1 MLLES
6 AQAILTFLMAVVIAG
21 NGTVILD
28 GNSNDSVPPSDSS
41 SPPIQIAPDPASI
54 IADAF
59 GQMFGLIVKSFTD
72 GLAEA
77 FGWILDSVGGEQG
90 VYYFLVKLPV
100 ADPSLNNDRGVETAI
115 LEVYPLIQNVALVFF
130 VFVLLMA
137 GLSYAVENFGI
148 LKEGTASH
156 ILSSSLFTLVMLFLI
171 LPVYNTTA
179 TMFNVITDPTSGM
192 ILKNG
197 EITELLKAAISPEFV
212 NVPQGIV
219 QTILSVFVFIL
230 VLVELLAV
238 AILGTLRIFFVGA
251 ILVMMPL
258 ILILRLIP
266 LTKGVADSLMEMEIG
281 LILAS
286 LIAAIF
292 LKFGYEVATEWGG
305 LLSVLAAFG
314 TLVATALMPTVLAP
328 KVGSV
333 FSSTVSMVTTAG
345 TGAAIIGA
353 MTGGGALAA
362 GASVM
367 QTAGG
372 FGKVFGSSTRFA
384 GGSSLSDIG
393 NRVVGFTDGLRIMA
407 PAMTLGGAK
416 GYGRGLLEATKGIRM
431 GPNALPD
438 RIQVSR
444 QSMQGLDSIRSSA
457 PYKTALLHMQ
467 GTVSD
472 LAFKPTEGESAKH
485 GWQYINE
492 ILNTDDTLLS
502 KRLSV
507 AMGQPSLMQRPKE
520 TSDAFKANIRSLK
533 KEPLLASRVALH
545 LRQFEQIGPPSK
557 ESIAKLIESKNAFPM
572 NLNGELKKLQEH
584 KRIGESA
591 IRITM
596 RQSYSELFDYL
607 FKDYSP

>member
-1 MLLES
+1 VLG
-6 AQAILTFLMAVVIAG
+6 AGQAILAFLMVVTAA
-21 NGTVILD
+21 NGII
-28 GNSNDSVPPSDSS
+28 GSNSTTGGASPSDPPS
-41 SPPIQIAPDPASI
+41 PPVQIAPDPVSI
-54 IADAF
+54 MADAF
-59 GQMFGLIVKSFTD
+59 GQMFGLTVKAFTD
-72 GLAEA
+72 GMAGA

-100 ADPSLNNDRGVETAI
+100 ADPSLNSDGGVETAI

-148 LKEGTASH
+148 LREGTASH

-179 TMFNVITDPTSGM
+179 TMFNVITDPSSGM

-197 EITELLKAAISPEFV
+197 EITGLLKAAISPKFV

-266 LTKGVADSLMEMEIG
+266 LTKGVADSLIEMEIG

-286 LIAAIF
+286 LIATIF

-314 TLVATALMPTVLAP
+314 TLVATAMMPTVLAP

-345 TGAAIIGA
+345 TGAAVIGA

-362 GASVM
+362 GTSVM

-372 FGKVFGSSTRFA
+372 FGKVFGSSTKFA
-384 GGSSLSDIG
+384 GGNPLSDIG

-416 GYGRGLLEATKGIRM
+416 GYGKGLLEATKGIRI

-438 RIQVSR
+438 KIQVSR

-467 GTVSD
+467 GTLSD
-472 LAFKPTEGESAKH
+472 LAFKPIEGENAKH
-485 GWQYINE
+485 GWQYIRMVSRLE
-492 ILNTDDTLLS
+492 DAKLAGMLS
-502 KRLSV
+502 MS
-507 AMGQPSLMQRPKE
+507 MGQPSLTQNAKE
-520 TSDAFKANIRSLK
+520 TSSKFKEQVNSFRAD
-533 KEPLLASRVALH
+533 PLLASRVALH
-545 LRQFEQIGPPSK
+545 LEKFEKHGPPPK
-557 ESIAKLIESKNAFPM
+557 EKIASLLHAKNMFHERLDDDVEKLKER
-572 NLNGELKKLQEH
+572 
-584 KRIGESA
+584 KRIMERMSKFSEMPSSVQDFF
-591 IRITM
+591 TM
-596 RQSYSELFDYL
+596 IENG
-607 FKDYSP
+607 

>member
-1 MLLES
+1 MLVLG
-6 AQAILTFLMAVVIAG
+6 AGQAILAFLMVVAAA
-21 NGTVILD
+21 NGII
-28 GNSNDSVPPSDSS
+28 GSNSTTGGASPSDPPS
-41 SPPIQIAPDPASI
+41 PPVQIAPDPVSI
-54 IADAF
+54 MADAF
-59 GQMFGLIVKSFTD
+59 GQMFGLTVKALTD
-72 GLAEA
+72 GLAGA

-90 VYYFLVKLPV
+90 VYYFLVKLPI
-100 ADPSLNNDRGVETAI
+100 ADPSLSNVSGVEAAI

-179 TMFNVITDPTSGM
+179 TMFNVITDPSSGM
-192 ILKNG
+192 ILKSG
-197 EITELLKAAISPEFV
+197 EITGLLKAAISPEFV

-266 LTKGVADSLMEMEIG
+266 LTKGVADSLIEMEIG

-345 TGAAIIGA
+345 TGAAVIGA

-372 FGKVFGSSTRFA
+372 FGKVFGSSTKFA

-416 GYGRGLLEATKGIRM
+416 GYGKGLLEATKGIRM

-438 RIQVSR
+438 KIQVSR
-444 QSMQGLDSIRSSA
+444 QSMQGLDSIRNSV

-467 GTVSD
+467 GTISD
-472 LAFKPTEGESAKH
+472 LAFKPIEGESAKN
-485 GWQYINE
+485 GWQYIRHVSNIKDQKLSE
-492 ILNTDDTLLS
+492 LLAD
-502 KRLSV
+502 RLGSE
-507 AMGQPSLMQRPKE
+507 SLKSNPEE
-520 TSDAFKANIRSLK
+520 TSKQFRQVINKLK
-533 KEPLLASRVALH
+533 SNPQLASRIDLH
-545 LRQFEQIGPPSK
+545 LKRFEDGGPPSK
-557 ESIAKLIESKNAFPM
+557 EAVSKLMQSRNLFESRLQKENETIKTAKRKKERM
-572 NLNGELKKLQEH
+572 LKYDDSQVSLD
-584 KRIGESA
+584 S
-591 IRITM
+591 
-596 RQSYSELFDYL
+596 L
-607 FKDYSP
+607 FKEERADSS

>member
-1 MLLES
+1 MDP
-6 AQAILTFLMAVVIAG
+6 AQAILAFLMVVTAASGI
-21 NGTVILD
+21 VVD
-28 GNSNDSVPPSDSS
+28 SNSTDSTSQSDSS
-41 SPPIQIAPDPASI
+41 PPVPIAPDPVSI
-54 IADAF
+54 MADAF
-59 GQMFGLIVKSFTD
+59 GQMFGLTVKAFTD
-72 GLAEA
+72 GLAGA

-100 ADPSLNNDRGVETAI
+100 ADPSVNNGGVEAAI

-156 ILSSSLFTLVMLFLI
+156 ILSSSLFTLVVLFLI
-171 LPVYNTTA
+171 LPIYNTTA
-179 TMFNVITDPTSGM
+179 TMFNVITDPSSGM

-197 EITELLKAAISPEFV
+197 EITGLLKAAISPEFV

-230 VLVELLAV
+230 VLVELLAI

-266 LTKGVADSLMEMEIG
+266 LTKGVADSLIEMEIG

-305 LLSVLAAFG
+305 LLSILAAFG

-345 TGAAIIGA
+345 TGAAVIGA

-362 GASVM
+362 GASIM

-372 FGKVFGSSTRFA
+372 FGKVFGASTKFA
-384 GGSSLSDIG
+384 GGSPLSDIG

-416 GYGRGLLEATKGIRM
+416 GYGKGLLEATKGIRI

-444 QSMQGLDSIRSSA
+444 QSMQGLDSIRNSA
-457 PYKTALLHMQ
+457 PYKTALLRMQ
-467 GTVSD
+467 GTISD
-472 LAFKPTEGESAKH
+472 LAFKPADGESAKH
-485 GWQYINE
+485 GWQYIQS
-492 ILNTDDTLLS
+492 ISDMDDS
-502 KRLSV
+502 RIAERLV
-507 AMGQPSLMQRPKE
+507 RVLGQPSLANRPTE
-520 TSDAFKANIRSLK
+520 TAKTFRDTVIALKAH
-533 KEPLLASRVALH
+533 PQLASRVALH
-545 LRQFEQIGPPSK
+545 LKSFEEQGSPTK
-557 ESIAKLIESKNAFPM
+557 ENVAKLIDSRSSFQRQ
-572 NLNGELKKLQEH
+572 LNHEVTKLHLKKRASESNM
-584 KRIGESA
+584 RIK
-591 IRITM
+591 M
-596 RQSYSELFDYL
+596 QDSYSELFTAL
-607 FKDYSP
+607 FGEAKKE

>member
-1 MLLES
+1 MLVLG
-6 AQAILTFLMAVVIAG
+6 AGQAILAFLMVVAAA
-21 NGTVILD
+21 NGII
-28 GNSNDSVPPSDSS
+28 GSNSTTGGASPSDPPS
-41 SPPIQIAPDPASI
+41 PPVQIAPDPVSI
-54 IADAF
+54 MADAF
-59 GQMFGLIVKSFTD
+59 GQMFGLTVKAFTD
-72 GLAEA
+72 GLAGA

-100 ADPSLNNDRGVETAI
+100 ADPSVNNGGGIETAI

-148 LKEGTASH
+148 LREGTASH

-179 TMFNVITDPTSGM
+179 TMFNVITDPSSGM

-197 EITELLKAAISPEFV
+197 EITGLLKAAISPEFV

-266 LTKGVADSLMEMEIG
+266 LTKGVADSLIEMEIG

-345 TGAAIIGA
+345 TGAAVIGA
-353 MTGGGALAA
+353 MAGGGALAA
-362 GASVM
+362 GTSVM

-372 FGKVFGSSTRFA
+372 FGKVFGPSTKFA
-384 GGSSLSDIG
+384 GGSTFADIG

-407 PAMTLGGAK
+407 PAMTFGGAR
-416 GYGRGLLEATKGIRM
+416 GYGKGLLEATKGIRM

-444 QSMQGLDSIRSSA
+444 QSMQSLDSIRNSA

-467 GTVSD
+467 GTISD
-472 LAFKPTEGESAKH
+472 LAFKPIEGESAKH
-485 GWQYINE
+485 GWQYIQDT
-492 ILNTDDTLLS
+492 LHTDDKLLS
-502 KRLSV
+502 KRLAV

-520 TSDAFKANIRSLK
+520 TSDAFKVNVRSLK

-545 LRQFEQIGPPSK
+545 LRQFEQNGPPSK
-557 ESIAKLIESKNAFPM
+557 ESIAKLIESKNAFST
-572 NLNGELKKLQEH
+572 NLDAESKRLQEQ
-584 KRIGESA
+584 KRISEST
-591 IRITM
+591 IRIM
-596 RQSYSELFDYL
+596 MKQSYADLFDYL
-607 FKDYSP
+607 FKDYSS

>member
-1 MLLES
+1 MVVTIS
-6 AQAILTFLMAVVIAG
+6 AGGIIV
-21 NGTVILD
+21 D
-28 GNSNDSVPPSDSS
+28 SNSTDSVTPSDP
-41 SPPIQIAPDPASI
+41 SPIPIAPDPASI

-59 GQMFGLIVKSFTD
+59 GQMFGLAVKAFTD
-72 GLAEA
+72 GLAGA
-77 FGWILDSVGGEQG
+77 FAWILDSVGGEQG

-100 ADPSLNNDRGVETAI
+100 ADPSVNNNGGGVETAI

-148 LKEGTASH
+148 LKEGTASY

-171 LPVYNTTA
+171 LPVYNSTA
-179 TMFNVITDPTSGM
+179 AMFNVITDPSSGM

-197 EITELLKAAISPEFV
+197 EITGLLKAAISPEFV

-266 LTKGVADSLMEMEIG
+266 LTKGVADSLIEMEIG

-345 TGAAIIGA
+345 TGAAIVGA

-372 FGKVFGSSTRFA
+372 FGKVFGPSTRFA
-384 GGSSLSDIG
+384 GGSSLSNIG

-407 PAMTLGGAK
+407 PAMTFGGAK
-416 GYGRGLLEATKGIRM
+416 GYGKGLLEATKGIRI

-438 RIQVSR
+438 KIQVSR
-444 QSMQGLDSIRSSA
+444 QSMQGLDSIRNSA

-467 GTVSD
+467 GTISD
-472 LAFKPTEGESAKH
+472 LAFKPIEGESAKN
-485 GWQYINE
+485 GWQYVNDVMDLDDKQLSD
-492 ILNTDDTLLS
+492 ILARSL
-502 KRLSV
+502 
-507 AMGQPSLMQRPKE
+507 GQPSLSTKPEE
-520 TSDAFKANIRSLK
+520 TAEKFRHDLNLMKQNPI
-533 KEPLLASRVALH
+533 LASRVSLNLRKVEEKGQLPKHTISYLLGSRQEFPSKLKNSVEA
-545 LRQFEQIGPPSK
+545 LRQEKRLK
-557 ESIAKLIESKNAFPM
+557 ERKIKYSDTIVSLSSLFPD
-572 NLNGELKKLQEH
+572 
-584 KRIGESA
+584 S
-591 IRITM
+591 
-596 RQSYSELFDYL
+596 
-607 FKDYSP
+607 

>member
-1 MLLES
+1 MDP
-6 AQAILTFLMAVVIAG
+6 AQAILAFLMVVVTAASGI
-21 NGTVILD
+21 VVD
-28 GNSNDSVPPSDSS
+28 SNSADSTSQSDSS
-41 SPPIQIAPDPASI
+41 PPVPIAPDPVSI
-54 IADAF
+54 MADAF
-59 GQMFGLIVKSFTD
+59 GQMFGLTVKAFTD
-72 GLAEA
+72 GLAGA

-100 ADPSLNNDRGVETAI
+100 ADPSVNNGGVETAI
-115 LEVYPLIQNVALVFF
+115 LEVYPLIQNVALFFF

-156 ILSSSLFTLVMLFLI
+156 ILSSSLFTLVVLFLI
-171 LPVYNTTA
+171 LPIYNTTA
-179 TMFNVITDPTSGM
+179 TMFNVITDPSSGM

-197 EITELLKAAISPEFV
+197 EITGLLKAAISPEFV

-266 LTKGVADSLMEMEIG
+266 LTKGVADSLIEMEVG

-345 TGAAIIGA
+345 TGAAVIGA
-353 MTGGGALAA
+353 MAGGGALAA
-362 GASVM
+362 GTSVM

-372 FGKVFGSSTRFA
+372 FGKVFGPSTKFA
-384 GGSSLSDIG
+384 GGSTFADIG

-407 PAMTLGGAK
+407 PAMTLGGTK
-416 GYGRGLLEATKGIRM
+416 GYGKGLLEATKGISI

-438 RIQVSR
+438 KIQVSR

-467 GTVSD
+467 GTISD
-472 LAFKPTEGESAKH
+472 MAFKPIEGESAKH
-485 GWQYINE
+485 GWQYINDIMDLDDKQLSD
-492 ILNTDDTLLS
+492 ILARSL
-502 KRLSV
+502 
-507 AMGQPSLMQRPKE
+507 GQPSLSTKPEE
-520 TSDAFKANIRSLK
+520 TAEKFRNDLNLMKQNPI
-533 KEPLLASRVALH
+533 LASRISLNLRKVEEKGQLPKH
-545 LRQFEQIGPPSK
+545 TISNLLGLRQEFPSK
-557 ESIAKLIESKNAFPM
+557 LRNSVETLRQEKRLKERKMNYSDTIVSLSSLFPD
-572 NLNGELKKLQEH
+572 
-584 KRIGESA
+584 S
-591 IRITM
+591 
-596 RQSYSELFDYL
+596 
-607 FKDYSP
+607 